1 MARKEGAVHP
11 AVAAFVI
18 ALFIFWLVTWVYA
31 LDRRHSVPMPTQ
43 MAPLP
48 DGGVL
53 VRFGDRL
60 FPVNAEGA
68 TGAPFVIPGLSEYS
82 GLAVTGA
89 DSVIVYLGGE
99 RPSFSRNLLR
109 FLRLAPPASPPAE
122 GEGLYRCRRAGD
134 CRFLA
139 HAPGLAGVA
148 RLYWR
153 PDRERLWVVDSGHHE
168 IRRLENGA
176 EPAPRLGDFRFPNGL
191 LAEPERM
198 LVADTNHHRI
208 AAVNLADDGVRTVA
222 RIQPTLLYRW
232 PTDLIR
238 VGDQYWLLVGRD
250 NLEESRLYRYDG
262 DWNLLGRGAADL
274 IDLLSLAPLGKG
286 ALVADR
292 GERRLWRLDAEGDP
306 LEEVALPGLAGARE
320 RFQYWRRWSDM
331 LLYGG
336 LALVL
341 AGLAFAFWHDR
352 HRLPESFRGDDL
364 HDWRH
369 EKPARGEHWLAP
381 VGLVRLRWLYLV
393 LPVLALWS
401 MGVLAAGVEDPKPLV
416 GMLPLGLVMVPVGLS
431 AFLMFRY
438 VAGCAVGVHGDM
450 LLLQDARGRRV
461 AGHRAEIAYHP
472 TMLVI
477 GEVIV
482 PVGTRA
488 MPLFPRW
495 RMRRLV
501 APALRGARKLSTR
514 ECLRLVWRRRFW
526 PLLAMYLSFV
536 LLFAACTASLLIMG

>member
-11 AVAAFVI
+11 AVAALI
-18 ALFIFWLVTWVYA
+18 ITLFIVWLVAWVYA
-31 LDRRHSVPMPTQ
+31 LDRRHSVPMPTH
-43 MAPLP
+43 MAPMP

-60 FPVNAEGA
+60 YPLNAEGA
-68 TGAPFVIPGLSEYS
+68 TAAPFVIPGMSEYS
-82 GLAVTGA
+82 GVAVTGP

-122 GEGLYRCRRAGD
+122 GEGLYRCRRAGG

-139 HAPGLAGVA
+139 QAPGLAGVA

-153 PDRERLWVVDSGHHE
+153 PDRQRLWVVDTGHHE
-168 IRRLENGA
+168 IRRIKEGA
-176 EPAPRLGDFRFPNGL
+176 ESSPRLRDFRFPNGL
-191 LAEPERM
+191 LPERERM

-208 AAVNLADDGVRTVA
+208 AAVNLTDDRVSTVA
-222 RIQPTLLYRW
+222 RIQPTVLYRW

-238 VGDQYWLLVGRD
+238 VGDEYWVLVGRD

-262 DWNLLGRGAADL
+262 DWNRLGRGAADL
-274 IDLLSLAPLGKG
+274 VDLLSLAPLGEG
-286 ALVADR
+286 ALVVER
-292 GERRLWRLDAEGDP
+292 GERRLWRLDADGEP
-306 LEEVALPGLAGARE
+306 VAQMSLPGLAGARE
-320 RFQYWRRWSDM
+320 RFQYWRRWSDL

-336 LALVL
+336 LALLL

-352 HRLPESFRGDDL
+352 HRLPESFRSDDL
-364 HDWRH
+364 YDWRH
-369 EKPARGEHWLAP
+369 EKPARGEHWLEP

-393 LPVLALWS
+393 LPVLLLLS
-401 MGVLAAGVEDPKPLV
+401 MGVLLAGAENPKPLW
-416 GMLPLGLVMVPVGLS
+416 GMLLLGLAMGLAGLS

-450 LLLQDARGRRV
+450 LLLRDARGRQV

-472 TMLVI
+472 MMLVI
-477 GEVIV
+477 GDVIV
-482 PVGTRA
+482 PVGSRA

-495 RMRRLV
+495 GMRRLV
-501 APALRGARKLSTR
+501 APTLRGARRLSTLD
-514 ECLRLVWRRRFW
+514 CLRLVWRRRFW
-526 PLLAMYLSFV
+526 PLLSMYLTSV
-536 LLFAACTASLLIMG
+536 LMLVAGTAALLIMG